1 MNQPVV
7 RILKPDDLP
16 ALEAFLESRLD
27 SSLFLVSNSRQV
39 GVVDHGARYE
49 GTYAAAFSGEEVLA
63 VAAHYWNGMLIVQ
76 APQFLEEVIAEALR
90 FSAREVKGL
99 IGLDEQVQLAK
110 QYLAV
115 DRVEYQIDEADGLYS
130 LLLTELAVPEQIS
143 LGQVVGRR
151 LMSFDL
157 DRVSAWRVAYSV
169 ELLGVVENQQL
180 WDQSRSNMEDNV
192 QSGQSWVLEDAGE
205 IVANTSFNAAV
216 KEAVQVGGVYTPTEF
231 RGRGYGRC
239 VVAASLLDARDAGV
253 ETAVLFTGDT
263 NIPARKAYAA
273 LGFKRIG
280 DYRLSILKEPVSQKD
295 DGCITTDE

>member
-1 MNQPVV
+1 
-7 RILKPDDLP
+7 
-16 ALEAFLESRLD
+16 
-27 SSLFLVSNSRQV
+27 
-39 GVVDHGARYE
+39 
-49 GTYAAAFSGEEVLA
+49 
-63 VAAHYWNGMLIVQ
+63 MLIVQ

-295 DGCITTDE
+295 DGCITTNE

>member
-16 ALEAFLESRLD
+16 ALEAFLTSRLD
-27 SSLFLVSNSRQV
+27 SSLFLISNSRQV

-63 VAAHYWNGMLIVQ
+63 VTAHYWNGMLIVQ
-76 APQFLEEVIAEALR
+76 APQFLKEVIAEAR
-90 FSAREVKGL
+90 RHSARELKGL

-115 DRVEYQIDEADGLYS
+115 DRAEYQIDEADGLYS

-143 LGQVVGRR
+143 SGQVAGRR

-157 DRVSAWRVAYSV
+157 DRVTAWRVAYSV
-169 ELLGVVENQQL
+169 ELLGIVENQQL
-180 WDQSRSNMEDNV
+180 WEQSRSNMEDNV
-192 QSGQSWVLEDAGE
+192 QSGQSWVLEDGGR

-216 KEAVQVGGVYTPTEF
+216 KEAVQVGGVYTPPEF

-239 VVAASLLDARDAGV
+239 VVAASLLDARESGV
-253 ETAVLFTGDT
+253 ETAVLFTGDA

-280 DYRLSILKEPVSQKD
+280 DYRLSILKEPV
-295 DGCITTDE
+295 G

>member
-16 ALEAFLESRLD
+16 ALEAFLTSRLD
-27 SSLFLVSNSRQV
+27 SSLFLISNSRQV

-63 VAAHYWNGMLIVQ
+63 VTAHYWNGMLIVQ
-76 APQFLEEVIAEALR
+76 APQFLKEVIAEAR
-90 FSAREVKGL
+90 RHSARELKGL
-99 IGLDEQVQLAK
+99 IGLEEQVQLAK

-115 DRVEYQIDEADGLYS
+115 DRAEYQIDEADGLYS

-143 LGQVVGRR
+143 SGQVAGRR

-157 DRVSAWRVAYSV
+157 DRVTAWRVAYSV
-169 ELLGVVENQQL
+169 ELLGIVENQQL
-180 WDQSRSNMEDNV
+180 WEQSRSNMEDNV
-192 QSGQSWVLEDAGE
+192 QSGQSWVLEDGGR

-216 KEAVQVGGVYTPTEF
+216 KEAVQVGGVYTPPEF

-239 VVAASLLDARDAGV
+239 VVAASLLDARESGV
-253 ETAVLFTGDT
+253 ETAVLFTGDA

-280 DYRLSILKEPVSQKD
+280 DYRLSILKEPV
-295 DGCITTDE
+295 G